1 MIITLPLVSIII
13 RTCQRPNVLRRAL
26 DSIRKQKYQNIQ
38 VVIVEDGENVS
49 EGFIRR
55 EYSDLNYLY
64 QATKVKVGRCVAG
77 NKAMEMATGEYF
89 NFLDDDDE
97 LFPEHIETLLGELVM
112 QKNKLVAYS
121 VAEEQQIDII
131 SKEPYEIKI
140 KKKHIRYK
148 QPFNRM
154 LLYTFN
160 YLPIQCVMFHRSL
173 YEELGG
179 FDEKLEALE
188 DWDLWV
194 RYSTYTDY
202 HYVNQVTSCYR
213 VPYKVKD
220 KKARKEDMNNYL
232 EVLYNK
238 FDKYSLTL
246 QVGSINKEMKYVIRE
261 YKTKGIIK
269 YTRMFFRILFL
280 GER

>member
-1 MIITLPLVSIII
+1 MIITQPLVSIII
-13 RTCQRPNVLRRAL
+13 RTCQRPHVLRRAL
-26 DSIRKQKYQNIQ
+26 DSIRKQEYQNIQ

-49 EGFIRR
+49 EEIIRR

-97 LFPEHIETLLGELVM
+97 LFPMHVKILLRELVM
-112 QKNKLVAYS
+112 QRNKLATYS
-121 VAEEQQIDII
+121 VAEEHQIDIMP
-131 SKEPYEIKI
+131 KEPYDVKVR
-140 KKKHIRYK
+140 KKSIRYK

-160 YLPIQCVMFHRSL
+160 YLPIQSVMFHRSL

-179 FDEKLEALE
+179 FDERLEALE

-194 RYSTYTDY
+194 RYSTYTDF
-202 HYVNQVTSCYR
+202 HYVNEVTSCYCI
-213 VPYKVKD
+213 PHKVKI
-220 KKARKEDMNNYL
+220 KKARKEDMSSYL
-232 EVLYNK
+232 DVLYNK

-246 QVGSINKEMKYVIRE
+246 RVGDINKEMKYVIRE

-269 YTRMFFRILFL
+269 YTRMFFRAVFW